1 MVARS
6 QVTKWIADYERA
18 WRTPGTGPL
27 RDLFAND
34 ASYQQAP
41 YDAPI
46 AGLIDIASMW
56 EEEREGSDEVFTM
69 TSEVVAV
76 EGDTAVVR
84 VRVEYGDPAG
94 QEYVDLWILRF
105 DADGRCAVFEEWP
118 FWPEHGRSPG

>member
-18 WRTPGTGPL
+18 WRTPGTAPL

-34 ASYQQAP
+34 ASYQQTP

-84 VRVEYGDPAG
+84 AQVEYGDPAG
-94 QEYVDLWILRF
+94 QEYLDLWILCF
-105 DADGRCAVFEEWP
+105 DADGKCAVFEEWP
-118 FWPEHGRSPG
+118 FWPEHGPSPS

>member
-6 QVTKWIADYERA
+6 QVTKWIADYELA
-18 WRTPGTGPL
+18 WRTPGTASL
-27 RDLFAND
+27 RNLFTGD
-34 ASYQQAP
+34 ASYQQTP
-41 YDAPI
+41 YDALI

-56 EEEREGSDEVFTM
+56 EEEREGPDEVFTM
-69 TSEVVAV
+69 TSDVVAV

-84 VRVEYGDPAG
+84 VHVEYGDPAG
-94 QEYVDLWILRF
+94 QEYLDLWILRF

>member
-18 WRTPGTGPL
+18 WRTRGTGRL

>member
-18 WRTPGTGPL
+18 WRTPGTESL

-46 AGLIDIASMW
+46 SGLIDIASMW
-56 EEEREGSDEVFTM
+56 DEEREGSDEVFTM

-94 QEYVDLWILRF
+94 QEYLDLWILRF
-105 DADGRCAVFEEWP
+105 DADGRCAAFEEWP